1 MSGVLRSRRV
11 VRSRHRLASDGL
23 NHVLIF
29 TMGVAVV
36 RKCQRHPIE
45 GVGSGTTPLKR
56 YQVVVRMQ
64 DQSNCI
70 RGSLESSEPIP
81 FPYIMSGDIRVN
93 GGCGNKGYVS
103 GYLGDYLVT

>member
-29 TMGVAVV
+29 TTGYGHTMSTLPM
-36 RKCQRHPIE
+36 K

-64 DQSNCI
+64 DRSNCI

-81 FPYIMSGDIRVN
+81 FPNLKAGYN
-93 GGCGNKGYVS
+93 G
-103 GYLGDYLVT
+103 